1 MRCRSDG
8 RRFALHP
15 GGTCYPCPPTAL
27 VIPVPQRHL
36 LSLPRGRGPSQTPKF
51 LSPGPPSPWL
61 PALSTRAAYQLTRHP
76 WEPLTPAEPAT
87 SRVSPSPGNTAAGSV
102 SAARVQPR
110 GCKGRSPLH
119 KKTLS
124 LPLPA
129 GKSALRARVGGMGA
143 KTKLK
148 AKSAGDNESTPP
160 AGHPS
165 GRDSQCRKG
174 QAPMPPPGTG
184 TPPSPPRKGQSPSPG
199 NTAAGSVSAVRV
211 QPRGMQGAK
220 PLA

>member
-15 GGTCYPCPPTAL
+15 GGTCSPCS
-27 VIPVPQRHL
+27 PQRHL

-61 PALSTRAAYQLTRHP
+61 PALSTRAASQLTRHP

-102 SAARVQPR
+102 SAARVPPR

-119 KKTLS
+119 KITLKSPPSRWEGGRGDGGKNKAQVKGRRATKT
-124 LPLPA
+124 A
-129 GKSALRARVGGMGA
+129 
-143 KTKLK
+143 T
-148 AKSAGDNESTPP
+148 
-160 AGHPS
+160 
-165 GRDSQCRKG
+165 
-174 QAPMPPPGTG
+174 PPPGAG
-184 TPPSPPRKGQSPSPG
+184 TPP
-199 NTAAGSVSAVRV
+199 
-211 QPRGMQGAK
+211 QPRPARGKA
-220 PLA
+220 PLRAPAWQVL